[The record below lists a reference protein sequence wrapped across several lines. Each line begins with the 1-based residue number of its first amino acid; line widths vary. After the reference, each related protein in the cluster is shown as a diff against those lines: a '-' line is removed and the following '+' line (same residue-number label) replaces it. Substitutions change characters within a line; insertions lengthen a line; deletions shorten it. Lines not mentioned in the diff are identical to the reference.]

1 MSTHQPTVFVVDDD
15 DAMRRSLDWLFRSTR
30 IPVETYA
37 SAQEFIRACDPER
50 PGCLLLDVKMPGM
63 SGLELQE
70 MLTHAGV
77 VLPIIILTGHGDV
90 PTTVQAFKA
99 GAFDFFEKPFSEQL
113 LVGRVRE
120 ALEVDATQRSA
131 GQANRSSRQCFERL
145 TPRERKVLS
154 HVVAGQ
160 TSREIAGELG
170 ITPYTV
176 ENHRASI
183 MRKME
188 ATTVAAL
195 VRKVTTAGLDRELP
209 PVTRSTTP
217 PAV

>member
-1 MSTHQPTVFVVDDD
+1 MNNHPPTVFVVDDD

-70 MLTHAGV
+70 KLSQAGV
-77 VLPIIILTGHGDV
+77 NLPIIILTGHGDV
-90 PTTVQAFKA
+90 PTTVQAFKG
-99 GAFDFFEKPFSEQL
+99 GAFDFFEKPFSEQQ

-120 ALEVDATQRSA
+120 ALQVDESQRSA
-131 GQANRSSRQCFERL
+131 GQANRSAKASFERL
-145 TPRERKVLS
+145 TPRERMVLA
-154 HVVAGQ
+154 HVVAGL
-160 TSREIAGELG
+160 TSREIAGKLG

-183 MRKME
+183 MRKMA

-195 VRKVTTAGLDRELP
+195 VRRVTTAGLDRDLP
-209 PVTRSTTP
+209 TV
-217 PAV
+217 

>member
-1 MSTHQPTVFVVDDD
+1 MSPHLPTVFVVDDD

-70 MLTHAGV
+70 KLTQAGV
-77 VLPIIILTGHGDV
+77 VMPVIILTGHGDV
-90 PTTVQAFKA
+90 PTTVQAFRG
-99 GAFDFFEKPFSEQL
+99 GAFDFFEKPFSEQQ

-120 ALEVDATQRSA
+120 ALEVDETQRSA
-131 GQANRSSRQCFERL
+131 GQANRSVKLSFERL
-145 TPRERKVLS
+145 TPRERMVLA
-154 HVVAGQ
+154 HVVAGL
-160 TSREIAGELG
+160 TSREIAGKLG

-183 MRKME
+183 MRKMG

-195 VRKVTTAGLDRELP
+195 VRMVTTAGLDRDLP
-209 PVTRSTTP
+209 PV
-217 PAV
+217 